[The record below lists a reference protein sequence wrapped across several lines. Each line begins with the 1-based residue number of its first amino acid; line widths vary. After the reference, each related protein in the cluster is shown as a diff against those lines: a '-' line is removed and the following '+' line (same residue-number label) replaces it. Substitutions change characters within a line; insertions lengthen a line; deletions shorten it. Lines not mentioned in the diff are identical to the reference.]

1 MTSWTPLVLA
11 LLLAAPV
18 AHAEEPPPPPPS
30 VAAPPAAAP
39 ALLAPAEEPED
50 VRATRAYASGA
61 NLGILEH
68 TDAHR
73 YPYGHSVPTLQC
85 APLRVCAIELEDG
98 EVVLDTATGDSER
111 WIVGRATAG
120 ARGQTPLLVVKPT
133 ACDLT
138 TNLVV
143 TTDRRI
149 YQVVLNSRPCKEAE
163 DSENP
168 RLAYTPL
175 LAFYYP
181 DDLVRAWA
189 SAEDAA
195 RKDGLRDKE
204 DRTPLSGAVPLGAL
218 NFAYR
223 VSLSGRFPWTPEVV
237 FDDGTHTYIRLPEG
251 RPVAETPVLFVLRDG
266 RATDLLNFAIRPPYY
281 IADRVLDRAV
291 FVLGSGRGAR
301 RLEITNLAR
310 TGGR

>member
-1 MTSWTPLVLA
+1 M
-11 LLLAAPV
+11 
-18 AHAEEPPPPPPS
+18 
-30 VAAPPAAAP
+30 
-39 ALLAPAEEPED
+39 
-50 VRATRAYASGA
+50 
-61 NLGILEH
+61 
-68 TDAHR
+68 
-73 YPYGHSVPTLQC
+73 
-85 APLRVCAIELEDG
+85 
-98 EVVLDTATGDSER
+98 
-111 WIVGRATAG
+111 
-120 ARGQTPLLVVKPT
+120 

-163 DSENP
+163 ESENP

-189 SAEDAA
+189 SVEDTA
-195 RKDGLRDKE
+195 RKDALRDQE
-204 DRTPLSGAVPLGAL
+204 NRTPLSGAVPLGAL

-223 VSLSGRFPWTPEVV
+223 VSLSGRFPWSPEVV
-237 FDDGTHTYIRLPEG
+237 FDDGAHTYIRLPEG

-291 FVLGSGRGAR
+291 LVLGSGRGAR